1 MRVST
6 PESRLKDAWG
16 GDGWIDVSRP
26 LSSQTPVWP
35 GDRVFELDQRSVDEL
50 LISAMSST
58 CHIGTHVD
66 APLHIQPSGI
76 AVHEIP
82 LGRLMGPAEVV
93 RLPVSCEIA
102 LPRDLPLGWR
112 PSYPKVLL
120 RTDSHPV
127 GRPIAEGFTGVS
139 PELVHWFSDHG
150 VVTVGIDTPSL
161 DPFSSTDLESHNAL
175 ADRGM
180 TWIEGLNL
188 DGVEAGFYLFIALPM
203 PLRGTEAAPVRALVK
218 RLAD

>member
-1 MRVST
+1 MQVST
-6 PESRLKDAWG
+6 PESRLKDTWR

-26 LSSQTPVWP
+26 LTSQTPVWP
-35 GDRVFELDQRSVDEL
+35 GDRAFELDQHSVDDL
-50 LISAMSST
+50 LVSALSST

-66 APLHIQPSGI
+66 APLHLRPSGI

-82 LGRLMGPAEVV
+82 IGRLIGPAEVV
-93 RLPVSCEIA
+93 RLPASCELA
-102 LPRDLPLGWR
+102 LPRDLSPGWTPR
-112 PSYPKVLL
+112 YQKVLL

-127 GRPIAEGFTGVS
+127 GRPIGEGFTGVS

-150 VVTVGIDTPSL
+150 VATVGTDTPSP
-161 DPFSSTDLESHNAL
+161 DPFSSTDLEAHNAL

-180 TWIEGLNL
+180 TWIEGLDL
-188 DGVEAGFYLFIALPM
+188 EGVGAGCYLFIALPL

-218 RLAD
+218 RLAE